1 LLKRLNASADDWE
14 PPEQVAHWFRDY
26 LRTPIPRRCSWPCR
40 GNEWGQSSLFA
51 QFVSR
56 EGNSILQSDRRV
68 SRKSGLPSNQAI
80 AANVQRLKDELR
92 IRKEEMLT
100 FAGVYR
106 PREVMFASGANQ
118 W

>member
-1 LLKRLNASADDWE
+1 MRRQTTGSRQSRLRIDFGITCAHRYPAD
-14 PPEQVAHWFRDY
+14 ARD
-26 LRTPIPRRCSWPCR
+26 LVVGMNGVSPHFLH
-40 GNEWGQSSLFA
+40 SLFLE
-51 QFVSR
+51 R
-56 EGNSILQSDRRV
+56 ENSILQSDRRV

-118 W
+118 